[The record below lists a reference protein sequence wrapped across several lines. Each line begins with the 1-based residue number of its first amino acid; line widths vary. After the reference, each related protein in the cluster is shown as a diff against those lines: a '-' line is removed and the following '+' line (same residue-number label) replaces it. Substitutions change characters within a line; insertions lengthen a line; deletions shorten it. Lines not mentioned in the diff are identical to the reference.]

1 MKPPPVGDLE
11 VTGIDG
17 ILTWPES
24 NVISHVQPE
33 SITLSWAGQQFK
45 VEFVSGSDSFKFSSL
60 NGVVNIPAST
70 TAGAID
76 NHATLTVYVNDD
88 EQFGGTIIFLPREES
103 EPFPV
108 NQYIQTSGNFRDNQ
122 SFHRTDFVDVRL
134 VKTVIYQGRLR
145 NAGYVK
151 VFGYDDEKN
160 PVRILLGS
168 DNNDNTPVPVDFEG
182 VSYIV
187 ASAQVGWGSLTVYY
201 KDRRR
206 SR

>member
-1 MKPPPVGDLE
+1 MKPPPVGSLE

-33 SITLSWAGQQFK
+33 SITLSWVGQQFK
-45 VEFVSGSDSFKFSSL
+45 VEFVSDSDSFKFSSL
-60 NGVVNIPAST
+60 NGVINIPASI

-88 EQFGGTIIFLPREES
+88 EQFGGMILFLPREES
-103 EPFPV
+103 EPFSF
-108 NQYIQTSGNFRDNQ
+108 NQVITTSGSFSNNNTFR
-122 SFHRTDFVDVRL
+122 RTDFVDVRL

-145 NAGYVK
+145 NSGYVK
-151 VFGYDDEKN
+151 VFGYDDEKK
-160 PVRILLGS
+160 PLRILLDH
-168 DNNDNTPVPVDFEG
+168 DNNDSTPVPVDFEG

-187 ASAQVGWGSLTVYY
+187 ASAQVNYGHLTVYY

-206 SR
+206 R

>member
-1 MKPPPVGDLE
+1 MFLE

-33 SITLSWAGQQFK
+33 SITLSWVGHEFK
-45 VEFVSGSDSFKFSSL
+45 VEFVSGSDSYKFSSL
-60 NGVVNIPAST
+60 DGVVNIPASV

-88 EQFGGTIIFLPREES
+88 RQFGGIIVFLPREES
-103 EPFPV
+103 EPFPFR
-108 NQYIQTSGNFRDNQ
+108 QYISTSGSFVSNASFR
-122 SFHRTDFVDVRL
+122 RTDFIDVRL
-134 VKTVIYQGRLR
+134 AKTIIYQGRVS
-145 NAGYVK
+145 NNTQVNVY
-151 VFGYDDEKN
+151 GYDDEKN
-160 PVRILLGS
+160 PVRILLNAVYS
-168 DNNDNTPVPVDFEG
+168 DSIPVQVDFEG

-187 ASAQVGWGSLTVYY
+187 AGYRGTTGSLTVYY

-206 SR
+206 R